1 LGDTKQF
8 IHSNKHLPGVPSATQ
23 MKSEGLGI
31 QAFSM
36 KLLEKIEELTL
47 HLIKQDETI
56 QAQQKE
62 MNELKQ
68 RLNI

>member
-1 LGDTKQF
+1 
-8 IHSNKHLPGVPSATQ
+8 